1 MGTTAARKCRLIVDN
16 AQKVI
21 GIELVAAHQ
30 ALWLRSEEGRG
41 AMAPATKAVYD
52 LLETKI
58 APIETDV
65 VMYPNLK
72 AADELIKAHAIVP
85 AAESVCGEL
94 K

>member
-1 MGTTAARKCRLIVDN
+1 MGTTAARKCRMILDN

-21 GIELVAAHQ
+21 GIELAAARQ

-41 AMAPATKAVYD
+41 HMAPATKAVYD
-52 LLETKI
+52 LLAERI

-72 AADELIKAHAIVP
+72 VCDELIKAHAIVP
-85 AAESVCGEL
+85 AAEAVCGAL